1 MSDGQS
7 AAAAA
12 SASQAQQYQAQT
24 ATYAGVASGA
34 QALGGLAGAWA
45 EYRAGKFNAK
55 VARLNAEVDRIRARD
70 AIRRGKIAQD
80 KQRQAGRRLI
90 SSQRAA
96 FAGQGVTVDQGVAG
110 AVVAETERML
120 AQDVETIGLNAELEA
135 WGYRVSAVDNRTRAS
150 VAEREGMSRAADTLL
165 TGSARAVDTYRSLT
179 R

>member
-12 SASQAQQYQAQT
+12 SASQAQRHQAQT
-24 ATYAGVASGA
+24 NTYAGVASGA
-34 QALGGLAGAWA
+34 QAVGGIVGAWA

-55 VARLNAEVDRIRARD
+55 VARLNAEVDRLRARD

-80 KQRQAGRRLI
+80 RQRQAGRQLI
-90 SSQRAA
+90 SRQRAA
-96 FAGQGVTVDQGVAG
+96 FAGQGVSVDQDVAG
-110 AVVAETERML
+110 AVVADTERML

-135 WGYRVSAVDNRTRAS
+135 WGHRVSAVDNRSRAAI
-150 VAEREGMSRAADTLL
+150 AEREGVDRAAGTLL
-165 TGSARAVDTYRSLT
+165 TTSARSVDTYRSLT